1 MDVIKLRARDLR
13 ALAVE
18 ARPFVSSAIELEEE
32 AVQKHWLKDP
42 AAAVERLTRVL
53 AAFEGADWT
62 REELESRLRALG
74 DSMEVGAG
82 KLIHPLRVA
91 LTGNMAS
98 PGIFDVLVLLGR
110 ERTTQRVREALR
122 RIETR

>member
-1 MDVIKLRARDLR
+1 
-13 ALAVE
+13 
-18 ARPFVSSAIELEEE
+18 
-32 AVQKHWLKDP
+32 
-42 AAAVERLTRVL
+42 
-53 AAFEGADWT
+53 
-62 REELESRLRALG
+62 
-74 DSMEVGAG
+74 MEVGAG

>member
-1 MDVIKLRARDLR
+1 MKDPEAAIERLERVSNTFQDAEWTAEELEVRLR

-18 ARPFVSSAIELEEE
+18 
-32 AVQKHWLKDP
+32 
-42 AAAVERLTRVL
+42 
-53 AAFEGADWT
+53 
-62 REELESRLRALG
+62 
-74 DSMEVGAG
+74 MEVGAG

-110 ERTTQRVREALR
+110 ERVEGRVLHAVK
-122 RIETR
+122 RIRDS